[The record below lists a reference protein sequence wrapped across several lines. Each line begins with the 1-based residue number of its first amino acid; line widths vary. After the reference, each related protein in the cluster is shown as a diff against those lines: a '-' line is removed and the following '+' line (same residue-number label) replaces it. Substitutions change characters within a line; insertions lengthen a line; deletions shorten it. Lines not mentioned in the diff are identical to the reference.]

1 MSTTTTAWHQHAA
14 CAEIGPAPFELD
26 GYGHQY
32 RNQIA
37 AARAICAGCE
47 VAPECLAEALAI
59 EDLTTIRSGTTPP
72 ERAKMLG
79 IRTRRDYA

>member
-1 MSTTTTAWHQHAA
+1 VSTTTTAWHQHAA
-14 CAEIGPAPFELD
+14 CAEIGPAPFELA

-32 RNQIA
+32 RVQIA
-37 AARAICAGCE
+37 TARAICAGCE
-47 VAPECLAEALAI
+47 SVAPCLAEALAI
-59 EDLTTIRSGTTPP
+59 EDLTTIRAGTTPP